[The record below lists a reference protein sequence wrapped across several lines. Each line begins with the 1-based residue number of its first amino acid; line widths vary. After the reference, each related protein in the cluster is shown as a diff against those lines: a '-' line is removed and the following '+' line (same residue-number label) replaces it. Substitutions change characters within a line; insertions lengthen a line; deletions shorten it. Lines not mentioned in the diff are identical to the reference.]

1 MIALARSKTLYDGI
15 LGIIVSPPQNNKT
28 NRPSQTLSC
37 KEILK
42 RVILLSVIKIWL
54 FFFDCFINSGI
65 TEPLLPITLPYLT
78 TEKDMSLLPF
88 ILFAARNNLSEQ
100 SFVAP

>member
-1 MIALARSKTLYDGI
+1 MVF
-15 LGIIVSPPQNNKT
+15 GIIVSPPTQFFIDQST
-28 NRPSQTLSC
+28 ISTLSC

-54 FFFDCFINSGI
+54 FFDCFINSGI
-65 TEPLLPITLPYLT
+65 TEPLLPSHYHTHPLKRYV
-78 TEKDMSLLPF
+78 LLPF

-100 SFVAP
+100 VLSPRKGLQAQQLYQ